1 MNTERTIN
9 IVLSELALDN
19 LKLQDELELAINNA
33 ETIHDKV
40 KTIKEILA
48 KMVINES
55 SLTKFQ
61 ALLSNNNKLNQEQ
74 DGKI

>member
-9 IVLSELALDN
+9 VVLSELALDN
-19 LKLQDELELAINNA
+19 LKLQDNLELAINNA
-33 ETIHDKV
+33 ETIDDKV

-48 KMVINES
+48 KMVQNET

-61 ALLSNNNKLNQEQ
+61 TLLSNNNKLNQEQ

>member
-19 LKLQDELELAINNA
+19 LKLQDEIELAINNA

>member
-33 ETIHDKV
+33 ETIDDKV